1 MATFNALLLY
11 GYRPISAAIVRY
23 WSAITVVASLFDCL
37 AIADAYACRFCHR
50 AQYLSQKQKTAS
62 RKRLAATKLRLKLR
76 GWPDIRE
83 PMPSKPKWTR
93 RRTYQR
99 ICNEIQA
106 LEAKATHVF
115 FIDKSPYAPWA
126 GRLIET
132 EMRRLLVVSRVSRY
146 PEEGER
152 ISQILTRMAE
162 TSAVS
167 VRFLSGALSA
177 KK

>member
-23 WSAITVVASLFDCL
+23 WSAITVVAALFDCL
-37 AIADAYACRFCHR
+37 AIAA
-50 AQYLSQKQKTAS
+50 LT
-62 RKRLAATKLRLKLR
+62 LAASATEHSICRKNKRPPVASASPPQNCASSSVVGPTFANQCHQSPNGR
-76 GWPDIRE
+76 AAE
-83 PMPSKPKWTR
+83 
-93 RRTYQR
+93 TYQR